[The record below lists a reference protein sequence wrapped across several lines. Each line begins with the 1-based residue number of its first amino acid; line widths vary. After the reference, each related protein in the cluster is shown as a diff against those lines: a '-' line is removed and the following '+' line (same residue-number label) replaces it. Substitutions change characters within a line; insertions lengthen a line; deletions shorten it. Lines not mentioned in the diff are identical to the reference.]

1 MSEFQRF
8 SDNVRI
14 AGRVS
19 DKVIRFF
26 RYEVLDRWNQLN
38 PEEVTLLEGDLTQLV
53 DLVQDRY
60 DYTIRRAR
68 SEVQDFLFEFESKIA
83 AAQAT
88 TNPKALS
95 APSSFVA

>member
-8 SDNVRI
+8 GDNVRI

-26 RYEVLDRWNQLN
+26 RYEVQDRWNQLS
-38 PEEVTLLEGDLTQLV
+38 PDEVTLLEGDLSQLV
-53 DLVQDRY
+53 NLVQDRY

-68 SEVQDFLFEFESKIA
+68 VEVQDFLFEFESKIA
-83 AAQAT
+83 AAQT
-88 TNPKALS
+88 SRTPKALS
-95 APSSFVA
+95 APTSFVA